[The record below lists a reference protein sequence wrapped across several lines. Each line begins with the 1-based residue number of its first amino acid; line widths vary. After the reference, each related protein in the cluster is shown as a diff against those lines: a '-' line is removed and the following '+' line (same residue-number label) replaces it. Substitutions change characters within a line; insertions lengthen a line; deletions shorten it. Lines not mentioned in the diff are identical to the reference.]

1 MKIERAAHLIG
12 SDKLYIHYLLYY
24 GCINFFSIEKSNI
37 KPLFL
42 SESTDN
48 MNMIVV
54 FFIFSHFGQTKVE
67 RLCKDI
73 LKIRITSELSKDSQ
87 TLKKLV
93 SVTRVHSKNV
103 RVNVGNKLSKICKVP
118 N

>member
-1 MKIERAAHLIG
+1 MYTSIICSFMDASI
-12 SDKLYIHYLLYY
+12 
-24 GCINFFSIEKSNI
+24 FSIEKSNI

-67 RLCKDI
+67 RLCKDM
-73 LKIRITSELSKDSQ
+73 LKL
-87 TLKKLV
+87 
-93 SVTRVHSKNV
+93 
-103 RVNVGNKLSKICKVP
+103 G
-118 N
+118 